1 MSTKINRQN
10 CCRTTFPFRSE
21 GTFPAVESITSRFR
35 ISDGGSTHLGR
46 FGALRQF
53 ILTMA
58 IALIVATVAPATAD
72 GPATIL
78 DGNHPDEAADVVGAT
93 AASVS
98 TSLAMRLTMALR
110 HRDDLARLLADQ
122 QDPSSPQYHRWL
134 TPDAFTN
141 RFGPADADLA
151 RVTRWL
157 KKKGFT
163 VKSADAST
171 REVSFTGTVAQA
183 QNVFGVKIAATTDGH
198 LYSNTGDPSVPAE
211 LAPIVESI
219 HGLDNLLHSQP
230 MVHRVSKPASVVNDN
245 GPFFGP
251 PDIYT
256 FYNETPLLNANID
269 GGGVGCIA
277 VVEDS
282 NIDQPAAD
290 AFNTQF
296 GLPALTGSNFSTVL
310 VDGSDPGV
318 AADQD
323 ETMVDVSYS
332 HAVAPGS
339 SIRIYLG
346 DQKHTSSPAI
356 LDAIH
361 AAVTDKSNP
370 LCSAIS
376 ISFSFCG
383 GSKRFYKT
391 QNGFFA
397 QAAAQGQSVFVAT
410 GDTGAAGLKLSRNGT
425 CVTGTSRNINELG
438 ASPNVTAIG
447 GTEFSPNYS
456 GGNDVGSVSES
467 VWNDRDGA
475 AGGGESK
482 VFKKPAFQNGLIK
495 KDKMRDVPD
504 ISFGASPSTPGFFL
518 GGRLKGAPA
527 AVCCIGGTSL
537 GAPAWAGLS
546 QLISQSNNARIGN
559 LNTRIYQL
567 GAKTDGATTGIRDVT
582 SGNTNFNHVTGFSAT
597 TGYDKASGW
606 GTVDMSLFVPAF
618 LAP

>member
-1 MSTKINRQN
+1 M
-10 CCRTTFPFRSE
+10 
-21 GTFPAVESITSRFR
+21 
-35 ISDGGSTHLGR
+35 GR

-58 IALIVATVAPATAD
+58 ITLIAAIVAPAMAD

-78 DGNHPDEAADVVGAT
+78 DGNHPDEAADIVGAT
-93 AASVS
+93 AASA
-98 TSLAMRLTMALR
+98 TQPLAMRLTMALR

-134 TPDAFTN
+134 TPDAFTS
-141 RFGPADADLA
+141 RFGPTDADLA
-151 RVTRWL
+151 RVTQWL

-163 VKSADAST
+163 VKSADPST
-171 REVSFTGTVAQA
+171 REVSFAGTVAQA
-183 QNVFGVKIAATTDGH
+183 QNVFGVKIAASTDGH
-198 LYSNTGDPSVPAE
+198 LYSNTSDPSVPAE

-245 GPFFGP
+245 GPYFGP

-256 FYNETPLLNANID
+256 FYNETPLLNSNID
-269 GGGVGCIA
+269 GAGLGCIA

-296 GLPALTGSNFSTVL
+296 SLPALTSSNFSTVL

-318 AADQD
+318 SADQD

-339 SIRIYLG
+339 SIRMYLG
-346 DQKHTSSPAI
+346 DQKHTSSSAI

-361 AAVTDKSNP
+361 AAVTDKNNP
-370 LCSAIS
+370 LCSAVS

-410 GDTGAAGLKLSRNGT
+410 GDTGAAGLKLSSSGR
-425 CVTGTSRNINELG
+425 CVTGTSRNINEIG

-447 GTEFSPNYS
+447 GTEFSPDYS

-467 VWNDRDGA
+467 VWNDGDGA

-482 VFKKPAFQNGLIK
+482 VFKKPEFQKWALQERQNARRSRHLVRRESLDAGILLRRPLQRRTGRRMLHRRHQPRRARMGGHQPV
-495 KDKMRDVPD
+495 DLAVQRCRR
-504 ISFGASPSTPGFFL
+504 SATSTP
-518 GGRLKGAPA
+518 RS
-527 AVCCIGGTSL
+527 TS
-537 GAPAWAGLS
+537 
-546 QLISQSNNARIGN
+546 
-559 LNTRIYQL
+559 
-567 GAKTDGATTGIRDVT
+567 
-582 SGNTNFNHVTGFSAT
+582 
-597 TGYDKASGW
+597 
-606 GTVDMSLFVPAF
+606 
-618 LAP
+618 

>member
-1 MSTKINRQN
+1 
-10 CCRTTFPFRSE
+10 
-21 GTFPAVESITSRFR
+21 
-35 ISDGGSTHLGR
+35 
-46 FGALRQF
+46 LRQF
-53 ILTMA
+53 ILTIA
-58 IALIVATVAPATAD
+58 IALIVATVAPAMAD

-93 AASVS
+93 AASA
-98 TSLAMRLTMALR
+98 TQPLAMRLTMALR

-134 TPDAFTN
+134 TPDAFTS
-141 RFGPADADLA
+141 RFGPTDADLA
-151 RVTRWL
+151 RVTQWL

-163 VKSADAST
+163 VKSANAST
-171 REVSFTGTVAQA
+171 REVSFAGTVAQA
-183 QNVFGVKIAATTDGH
+183 QNVFGVKIAASTDGS
-198 LYSNTGDPSVPAE
+198 LYSNTSDPSVPAE

-256 FYNETPLLNANID
+256 FYDETPLLNSNID
-269 GGGVGCIA
+269 GAGLGCIA

-282 NIDQPAAD
+282 DIDQPAAD

-296 GLPALTGSNFSTVL
+296 SLPALTSSNFSTML
-310 VDGSDPGV
+310 VDNSDPGV
-318 AADQD
+318 NADSD

-339 SIRIYLG
+339 SIRMYLG
-346 DQKHTSSPAI
+346 DQSHTSSSAI

-361 AAVTDKSNP
+361 AAVTDKNNP
-370 LCSAIS
+370 CSAIS

-397 QAAAQGQSVFVAT
+397 QAAAQGQSVFIAT
-410 GDTGAAGLKLSRNGT
+410 GDTGAAGLKLSSRGT
-425 CVTGTSRNINELG
+425 CVTGTSRNINEIG

-447 GTEFSPNYS
+447 GTEFTPDYS

-467 VWNDRDGA
+467 VWNDGDGA

-482 VFKKPAFQNGLIK
+482 VFKKPAFQSGMFK

-504 ISFGASPSTPGFFL
+504 IAFGASPSTPGFFF
-518 GGRLKGAPA
+518 GGRDSKNMPA
-527 AVCCIGGTSL
+527 VVCCIGGTSL
-537 GAPAWAGLS
+537 GAPAWAGIS
-546 QLISQSNNARIGN
+546 QLISQSNGAAIGN
-559 LNTRIYQL
+559 LNTKIYQL
-567 GAKTDGATTGIRDVT
+567 GAKADGASTGIRDVT
-582 SGNTNFNHVTGFSAT
+582 SGNTTFNHVPGFSAT
-597 TGYDKASGW
+597 TGYDKATGW
-606 GTVDMSLFVPAF
+606 GTVDMSLFVPAY

>member
-1 MSTKINRQN
+1 M
-10 CCRTTFPFRSE
+10 
-21 GTFPAVESITSRFR
+21 
-35 ISDGGSTHLGR
+35 GR

-58 IALIVATVAPATAD
+58 IALIVATVAPAMAD

-93 AASVS
+93 AASA
-98 TSLAMRLTMALR
+98 TQPLAMRLTMALR

-122 QDPSSPQYHRWL
+122 QDPSSAQYHRWL
-134 TPDAFTN
+134 TPDAFTS
-141 RFGPADADLA
+141 RFGPSDADLA
-151 RVTRWL
+151 RVTNWL

-163 VKSADAST
+163 VKSADPST
-171 REVSFTGTVAQA
+171 REVSFAGTVAQA
-183 QNVFGVKIAATTDGH
+183 QNVFGVKIAASTDGS
-198 LYSNTGDPSVPAE
+198 LYSNTSDPSVPVE

-256 FYNETPLLNANID
+256 FYDETPLLNSNID
-269 GGGVGCIA
+269 GAGLGCIA

-296 GLPALTGSNFSTVL
+296 SLPALTSSNFSTVL
-310 VDGSDPGV
+310 VDNSDPGV
-318 AADQD
+318 SADSD

-339 SIRIYLG
+339 SLRMYLG
-346 DQKHTSSPAI
+346 DQSHTSSSAI

-361 AAVTDKSNP
+361 AAVTDKNNP
-370 LCSAIS
+370 CSAIS

-397 QAAAQGQSVFVAT
+397 QAAAQGQSVFIAT
-410 GDTGAAGLKLSRNGT
+410 GDTGAAGLKLSSRGT
-425 CVTGTSRNINELG
+425 CVTGSSRNINEIG

-447 GTEFSPNYS
+447 GTEFTPDYS

-467 VWNDRDGA
+467 VWNDGDGA

-482 VFKKPAFQNGLIK
+482 VFKKPAFQSGLFK

-504 ISFGASPSTPGFFL
+504 IAFGASPSTPGFFF
-518 GGRLKGAPA
+518 GGRDNKNMPA
-527 AVCCIGGTSL
+527 VVCCIGGTSL
-537 GAPAWAGLS
+537 GAPVWAGIS
-546 QLISQSNNARIGN
+546 QLISQSNNAPIGN
-559 LNTRIYQL
+559 LNTKIYQL
-567 GAKTDGATTGIRDVT
+567 GAKADGASTGIRDVT
-582 SGNTNFNHVTGFSAT
+582 SGNTSFNRVPGFSAT
-597 TGYDKASGW
+597 TGYDKATGW
-606 GTVDMSLFVPAF
+606 GTVDMNLFVPAY